1 LARQDIFFAHKEKQR
16 WTIYTQHNSSDRRE
30 DLRATA
36 AAAAATAIADA
47 LRSKSLW
54 EKTLKTY
61 EPDR

>member
-36 AAAAATAIADA
+36 AATAAAIADA

-61 EPDR
+61 EPAR